1 MSKDSFILY
10 TNDRKHIE
18 KLSMQQ
24 RGELLTAIMAYV
36 CGDDVDELDP
46 MTDML
51 FGTIVDKLDYNAQKY
66 DEKIEARSRAGKASA
81 EARKNK
87 KVKEQESTKP
97 TSVDFVEQRAT
108 SSTDIVIDIDNDI
121 GIDIGIGGIEE
132 FSPPTIM
139 NILEFIAKNNIKS
152 DSNQAAAFID
162 YYSKKDWMIDGK
174 KMESWENAFLGW
186 NERGYDKRDRKKT
199 RSRSRPNTFNNFKNR
214 EYDFEKLEKAVIGCL
229 DA

>member
-1 MSKDSFILY
+1 MDSFILY
-10 TNDRKHIE
+10 VSDRKHIE

-24 RGELLTAIMAYV
+24 RGELLTAIMAYAS
-36 CGDDVDELDP
+36 GESIGELDP

-51 FGTIVDKLDYNAQKY
+51 FGTIVDKLDYNAKKY
-66 DEKIEARSRAGKASA
+66 EEKIEARSRAGKASA
-81 EARKNK
+81 EARKRK
-87 KVKEQESTKP
+87 SKEQKSTNA

-186 NERGYDKRDRKKT
+186 NERGYDKRDKAKK
-199 RSRSRPNTFNNFKNR
+199 RSRNKFNNFPNR
-214 EYDFEKLEKAVIGCL
+214 QYDYDELERAVIANGIS
-229 DA
+229 